1 MPVYW
6 RGKLVTGGRPVG
18 PLTLS
23 STALDVPWR
32 PDLGPVKLL
41 APLGETLEQHLGED
55 VLRLAEVTEVTA
67 TPRPTPAPTS
77 EANRV
82 SIEASATP
90 TPTSA
95 ANRVKY
101 DLLIEE
107 EALMWYWRDK
117 EGEARMFFASKI
129 TPDLDMWDH
138 DSVRMEMMAGM
149 IRELE
154 QTLVALREVRERRA
168 MAGNDLS

>member
-1 MPVYW
+1 
-6 RGKLVTGGRPVG
+6 
-18 PLTLS
+18 
-23 STALDVPWR
+23 
-32 PDLGPVKLL
+32 
-41 APLGETLEQHLGED
+41 
-55 VLRLAEVTEVTA
+55 
-67 TPRPTPAPTS
+67 
-77 EANRV
+77 
-82 SIEASATP
+82 
-90 TPTSA
+90 
-95 ANRVKY
+95 
-101 DLLIEE
+101 
-107 EALMWYWRDK
+107 MWYWRDK